1 MRQVE
6 TDGSC
11 RTSVLDPARRAS
23 HHQNPNGWLLV
34 RPCGLGGHL
43 KMAIAERREAVKELA
58 AGGYSNVAI
67 GSILEPDVEIHK
79 SRFDDAGRVC
89 DFFTKAFQTPH

>member
-1 MRQVE
+1 
-6 TDGSC
+6 
-11 RTSVLDPARRAS
+11 
-23 HHQNPNGWLLV
+23 
-34 RPCGLGGHL
+34 
-43 KMAIAERREAVKELA
+43 MAIAERREAVKELA
-58 AGGYSNVAI
+58 ADGYSNVAI